1 MARILRARKCVLY
14 FRKRHGRKVIY
25 ILYTIY
31 IDIFQAT
38 THTYT
43 LKQKSGLRQLSR
55 VIAMDS
61 TRTKLENKILRV
73 LIFISSWQYTRST
86 L

>member
-1 MARILRARKCVLY
+1 MARILQAIRARMCVIV
-14 FRKRHGRKVIY
+14 RDMVEKVIY
-25 ILYTIY
+25 ILYTKYTKLRI
-31 IDIFQAT
+31 
-38 THTYT
+38 YT
-43 LKQKSGLRQLSR
+43 LKQKSCPRQLSR

-73 LIFISSWQYTRST
+73 LIFISSWQYTRN